1 MNPLRRSLLLAF
13 IAALSACAVT
23 PTPQPPSAPIAAST
37 GMGGTVAMPDSFSA
51 DVAANILAAGG
62 NAVDAAVAGALV
74 LAVTYPEAGNLGG
87 GGFMLIYVDGT
98 SKFLDY
104 RETAPAAATRDMYLD
119 AKGEVIEGLS
129 LTGHRAVGVPG
140 TVAGLWEAHQRYGRL
155 PWRDVIEP
163 AVQLAERGFPVPPLL
178 AERATAEQPRFANTN
193 FVQYFGGLR
202 SGESFRQP
210 ELTATLKRIQES
222 GPAGFYEGETADLI
236 AREMQRGGG
245 LLTPQDLRTYRAVWR
260 EPLRST
266 WRDQTL
272 LSSPPP
278 SSGGFAL
285 LQFLGMKDARATD
298 FEGVAHNSPQYVH
311 LVAEIAKRVY
321 ADRAEYAGDADFV
334 NVPIDRLVD
343 PSYIRERA
351 ASIDARAISPAQSV
365 GPGLAEP
372 RHTTHYSIV
381 DRWGNAVANTYTL
394 NSDFGSGVVVPG
406 AGFLL
411 NNEMDDFSAKA
422 GVPNVYGMLGGD
434 ANAIQPGK
442 RMLSSMSPTIM
453 VDREGKVAMVVGSM
467 GGSTI
472 ITGVFQVVVD
482 VVDFSLTAQQSV
494 SEPRFH
500 HQGVPANLI
509 TYDGAFPPATQA
521 ALRQRGYTVEP
532 HEWPLGDVQLIVRT
546 PAGWDAASDPR
557 GRGDVRRL
565 P

>member
-1 MNPLRRSLLLAF
+1 
-13 IAALSACAVT
+13 
-23 PTPQPPSAPIAAST
+23 
-37 GMGGTVAMPDSFSA
+37 
-51 DVAANILAAGG
+51 
-62 NAVDAAVAGALV
+62 
-74 LAVTYPEAGNLGG
+74 
-87 GGFMLIYVDGT
+87 
-98 SKFLDY
+98 
-104 RETAPAAATRDMYLD
+104 
-119 AKGEVIEGLS
+119 
-129 LTGHRAVGVPG
+129 
-140 TVAGLWEAHQRYGRL
+140 
-155 PWRDVIEP
+155 
-163 AVQLAERGFPVPPLL
+163 
-178 AERATAEQPRFANTN
+178 
-193 FVQYFGGLR
+193 
-202 SGESFRQP
+202 
-210 ELTATLKRIQES
+210 
-222 GPAGFYEGETADLI
+222 
-236 AREMQRGGG
+236 MQRGGG
-245 LLTPQDLRTYRAVWR
+245 LITPQDLLTYRAVWR

-334 NVPIDRLVD
+334 DVPIDRLVD
-343 PSYIRERA
+343 PTYIRQRA
-351 ASIDARAISPAQSV
+351 AGVNPSAISPAQSV

-372 RHTTHYSIV
+372 RHTTHFSIV

-394 NSDFGSGVVVPG
+394 NSDFGSGVVVAG

-422 GVPNVYGMLGGD
+422 GVPNVYGLLGGD
-434 ANAIQPGK
+434 ANSIQPGK

-453 VDREGKVAMVVGSM
+453 LDRAGKVSMVAGSM

-472 ITGVFQVVVD
+472 ITGVLQVLVD
-482 VVDFSLTAQQSV
+482 VVDFHMTAQQSV

-500 HQGVPANLI
+500 HQGVPANLV
-509 TYDGAFPPATQA
+509 TYDGTFPPATLET
-521 ALRQRGYTVEP
+521 LRERGYTVEP

-546 PAGWDAASDPR
+546 ETGWDAASDPR
-557 GRGDVRRL
+557 GRGEVRLL

>member
-13 IAALSACAVT
+13 VAALSACAAT
-23 PTPQPPSAPIAAST
+23 PMPQPATAPRAAAA
-37 GMGGTVAMPDSFSA
+37 GLGGTVAMPDSFSA

-87 GGFMLIYVDGT
+87 GGFMLIHVDGT
-98 SKFLDY
+98 AKFLDY
-104 RETAPAAATRDMYLD
+104 RETAPAAATRDMFLD

-140 TVAGLWEAHQRYGRL
+140 TVAGLWEAHQRYGKL

-163 AVQLAERGFPVPPLL
+163 AVQLAERGFQVPPLL
-178 AERATAEQPRFANTN
+178 AGRATAEQPRFTQTN
-193 FVQYFGGLR
+193 FAQYFGGLR
-202 SGESFRQP
+202 SGEPLRQP
-210 ELTATLKRIQES
+210 ELAATLQRIQDS
-222 GPAGFYEGETADLI
+222 GPAGFYQGKTADLI
-236 AREMQRGGG
+236 VTEMQRGGG
-245 LLTPQDLRTYRAVWR
+245 LITLQDLRTYRAVWR
-260 EPLRST
+260 EPLRGT

-285 LQFLGMKDARATD
+285 LQFLGMKDARAAD
-298 FEGVAHNSPQYVH
+298 FAGVAHNSPQYVH

-334 NVPIDRLVD
+334 DVPIDRLVD
-343 PSYIRERA
+343 PAYIRQRA
-351 ASIDARAISPAQSV
+351 AGVNPRAISPAQSV

-372 RHTTHYSIV
+372 HHTTHYSIV

-406 AGFLL
+406 TGFLL

-422 GVPNVYGMLGGD
+422 GVPNVYGLLGGD

-442 RMLSSMSPTIM
+442 RMLSSMSPTM
-453 VDREGKVAMVVGSM
+453 MLDRDGKVTMVVGSM

-472 ITGVFQVVVD
+472 ITGVFQILAD
-482 VVDFSLTAQQSV
+482 IVDFRLTAQQAV
-494 SEPRFH
+494 SAPRFH
-500 HQGVPANLI
+500 HQGVPVHLV
-509 TYDGAFPPATQA
+509 TYDGEFPPATVG
-521 ALRQRGYTVEP
+521 ALRQRGYAVEP

-546 PAGWDAASDPR
+546 QAGWDAASDPR
-557 GRGDVRRL
+557 GRGEVRQL